1 MLTNKF
7 HFVWFK
13 LRLEG
18 NHHFHIS
25 FPIPLYIFQ
34 ELLDSILDLLEF
46 AYFFAPKKSSAMTSS
61 PVSISSVRALVEMM
75 MRLIDSLSEDEPFD
89 FVDVT
94 ADKVKLS
101 LKIR

>member
-1 MLTNKF
+1 MLTKKF
-7 HFVWFK
+7 HFIWLK
-13 LRLEG
+13 LRVEG

-34 ELLDSILDLLEF
+34 ELLDCILDLLEF
-46 AYFFAPKKSSAMTSS
+46 AYFFAPKKTSGLTSS
-61 PVSISSVRALVEMM
+61 SISIYSIKALVEMIM
-75 MRLIDSLSEDEPFD
+75 CLLDSLTEDEPFD